1 MALNKT
7 HVDTLPMTLKR
18 NVMVVDDDDL
28 VHLISK
34 RILSM
39 YACVNNV
46 YSAYNGKEA
55 LDILHQGCEGAMN
68 LPAVV
73 LLDLHMP
80 IMNGFQFF
88 SEVKEMECLKDSKL
102 VTIMFSSTLDPA
114 DIEQAQSLGID
125 YFFSKPILLEKIES
139 VFKKE
144 FTS

>member
-1 MALNKT
+1 MALNKI
-7 HVDTLPMTLKR
+7 HVDVLLMTLKR
-18 NVMVVDDDDL
+18 NVMVVDDDAL

-34 RILSM
+34 RILAA

-55 LDILHQGCEGAMN
+55 LEILHQGCEGAMN

-139 VFKKE
+139 VFRKE

>member
-1 MALNKT
+1 
-7 HVDTLPMTLKR
+7 MTLKR

-34 RILSM
+34 RILSA

-55 LDILHQGCEGAMN
+55 LEMLHQGCEGAMN

-88 SEVKEMECLKDSKL
+88 TELKEMECLKDCKL
-102 VTIMFSSTLDPA
+102 VTIMFSSTLNPA

>member
-1 MALNKT
+1 MNRT

-34 RILSM
+34 RILSA

-46 YSAYNGKEA
+46 YSAYNGREA
-55 LDILHQGCEGAMN
+55 LEMLHEGCKGAIN

-114 DIEQAQSLGID
+114 DIEQAQSLGIN
-125 YFFSKPILLEKIES
+125 YCFSKPILLEKIES